1 MQTQYDVVVI
11 GGGAAGF
18 FSAIRLK
25 ELQPYLNVVIFEKTH
40 KLLTKVLVSG
50 GGRCNVTHDS
60 ESIAQLSKAYPRGKS
75 FLKKSFSAFWIPQV
89 IAWFAKEGIPLKT
102 EEDGRMFPQSNTS
115 ETIANCFLEKANDL
129 KIEIKTGYEVKEIEK
144 IENGYTIS
152 TNQGDF
158 TAIRIVLASGGHQKI
173 SQFDYLSSLSLNIT
187 ALCPSLFTFNLPKN
201 AITSLMGL
209 VAKDVVVGLSNNFS
223 TSVKLQNRG
232 PLLITHWGMSGPAII
247 VLSSL
252 AARELAAVHYNFN
265 FYVDWLPDM
274 NYEQLQDFFEDKKT
288 SNKQIKNLGFNDTEA
303 DGLPERLWL
312 YMLAYLEIDPAK
324 TIAQLSKTDIN
335 RLIDLLKHQ
344 TFEAKGKTTF
354 KEEFVTCGGISL
366 DEVNSKTMAAKKHQ
380 GLYFCGEVLDIDA
393 ITGGYNFQSAW
404 TTAAIVANTI
414 NQEICTKN

>member
-1 MQTQYDVVVI
+1 MQTQYDVIVI

-25 ELQPYLNVVIFEKTH
+25 ELQPNLNVVIFEKTH

-50 GGRCNVTHDS
+50 GGRCNVTHAS
-60 ESIAQLSKAYPRGKS
+60 ESIAQLSKAYPRGKY
-75 FLKKSFSAFWIPQV
+75 FLKKSFNDFWVPQV
-89 IAWFAKEGIPLKT
+89 IAWFAKEGITLKT
-102 EEDGRMFPQSNTS
+102 EEDGRMFPQSNSS
-115 ETIANCFLEKANDL
+115 ETIANCFLQRAHDL
-129 KIEIKTGYEVKEIEK
+129 NIEIKTGYEVKEIEK
-144 IENGYTIS
+144 IENGFSVS

-158 TAIRIVLASGGHQKI
+158 IANRIILASGGHQKI
-173 SQFDYLSSLSLNIT
+173 SQFDYLSSLNLDIT

-201 AITSLMGL
+201 AIISLMGL
-209 VAKDVVVGLSNNFS
+209 VAKDVTVGLSINS
-223 TSVKLQNRG
+223 PTSVKLQNRG

-252 AARELAAVHYNFN
+252 AARELAAVNYNFN
-265 FYVDWLPDM
+265 FYVDWLPKM
-274 NYEQLQDFFEDKKT
+274 NYEQLQAFFEDNKT
-288 SNKQIKNLGFNDTEA
+288 SNKQIKNLNFIDGEA
-303 DGLPERLWL
+303 EGLPDRLWL
-312 YMLAYLEIDPAK
+312 YMLAYLNIDSSK
-324 TIAQLSKTDIN
+324 TVAQLSKTDIN
-335 RLIDLLKHQ
+335 RMIDLLKHQ

-366 DEVNSKTMAAKKHQ
+366 EEVNSNTMAAKKHQ

-414 NQEICTKN
+414 NNELCIKN